1 VHRAYAAGR
10 PRPLRFFRSP
20 SQGHAGA
27 SGPCQHVGRTD
38 SGLTTLHLAK
48 VRNLKRIVRTLHG
61 IFLYSLIFVC
71 TTLTRLLL
79 LAQNKFKGIS
89 SAGRNL
95 ANGGRTNKAHEGL
108 FSVCEASVSARPHKN
123 RKQNSRYNTLIWF
136 EIGVGPVQSRYRCGS
151 GKLSPGADVG
161 GVSPVPVQMWQ
172 RRASSSADV
181 AGARS
186 TPVQVW
192 RGRAQSWCQRE
203 SVVLSPG
210 ADVTTCRAESRCRC
224 GRGHSLLR
232 RISSRTRPSLDSDS
246 AAENASNWTGT

>member
-1 VHRAYAAGR
+1 
-10 PRPLRFFRSP
+10 
-20 SQGHAGA
+20 
-27 SGPCQHVGRTD
+27 
-38 SGLTTLHLAK
+38 
-48 VRNLKRIVRTLHG
+48 LKRIRTLHG
-61 IFLYSLIFVC
+61 IFLYLIFVC

-79 LAQNKFKGIS
+79 FAQNKFKGIS

-108 FSVCEASVSARPHKN
+108 FSVCEASVSARPHKD

-186 TPVQVW
+186 APVQVW

-203 SVVLSPG
+203 SGELSPG